1 MPLLTSRSAQLVLK
15 RAPGDPKQASGFPGS
30 PPTTRKPGIPPLP
43 LDVLR
48 EGVGPSAL
56 HPIPSRRKHTHPG
69 LSHGPDSQ
77 TLQPKFNFQL
87 LLTLDRERSK
97 LERVK
102 GGGAEGRE
110 GGSYGGG
117 EQIPTQMPA
126 GAGTCGGQRLSIT
139 RLLRPP
145 SLQRPKKAALRL
157 GVKKEGWGWDC
168 FSGGCSYCGRGPQ
181 VPDTLP
187 SISPPLPGH
196 SLA

>member
-56 HPIPSRRKHTHPG
+56 HPIPPRRKHTHPG

-102 GGGAEGRE
+102 GGGGRGEGRRKLW
-110 GGSYGGG
+110 GWRADSN
-117 EQIPTQMPA
+117 PDA
-126 GAGTCGGQRLSIT
+126 S
-139 RLLRPP
+139 
-145 SLQRPKKAALRL
+145 
-157 GVKKEGWGWDC
+157 WGWDLWWTAIVHHQAAP
-168 FSGGCSYCGRGPQ
+168 S
-181 VPDTLP
+181 TLP
-187 SISPPLPGH
+187 ATPQESCPALRCQERG
-196 SLA
+196 LGMGLLLRGL